1 MTTNK
6 ISSQLAFIQSLDFLQ
21 LVEMHL

>member
-6 ISSQLAFIQSLDFLQ
+6 ISWPN
-21 LVEMHL
+21 